1 MSNDSCSEVKAKFFN
16 DLLAT
21 VRNFQKVA
29 RRLLSLPGFS
39 TLIECDTYLP
49 RYFQFLVGQPSRMSC
64 PRAYRSSISECKAW
78 ALRYCRRISVD
89 ERQWLKAQGRT
100 RRSSWMCH
108 AGVFGIFRAI
118 YKSTG
123 HRCEPNHMSNLKKTL
138 KTLTRA
144 MSTSQHLIR
153 VVNGKV
159 VYLFK
164 VADQFNSKLHVLS
177 SDLKMIDDTF
187 SDWQNQ
193 LKKFSNKVQCHDGM
207 TMEFLSKYT
216 VEVNRAFTAFLR
228 LFEIQDTLNQVSRL
242 NEQTLVGY
250 SDLPKF
256 VSSNL
261 SPKL

>member
-1 MSNDSCSEVKAKFFN
+1 MDSKMKRQPLIFFCFLVFFLSFILASPQQFDSFSERITFYPASLMVSHSPKPLTFYDNTKLINIHTVLKFTDFGIHFSMSNDSCSDVKAKFFN
-16 DLLAT
+16 DLLVT
-21 VRNFQKVA
+21 VHNFQKVA

-39 TLIECDTYLP
+39 TLIERDTYLP

-64 PRAYRSSISECKAW
+64 PRAYRSSVSGCKAW
-78 ALRYCRRISVD
+78 ALRYCRGISVD

-108 AGVFGIFRAI
+108 AGVLGIFRAI

-123 HRCEPNHMSNLKKTL
+123 HRCEPNHMSNLKRTL

-164 VADQFNSKLHVLS
+164 VADQLNSKFAR
-177 SDLKMIDDTF
+177 T
-187 SDWQNQ
+187 
-193 LKKFSNKVQCHDGM
+193 
-207 TMEFLSKYT
+207 E
-216 VEVNRAFTAFLR
+216 
-228 LFEIQDTLNQVSRL
+228 
-242 NEQTLVGY
+242 
-250 SDLPKF
+250 
-256 VSSNL
+256 
-261 SPKL
+261 